1 MTGANTKVQGKRK
14 TKVGRVVSD
23 KMDKTIVVS
32 VERLARHRL
41 YKRVI
46 RLTTKF
52 KAHDED
58 ERRPHRRHRPHRGVA
73 PAVGDEALAARRAWS
88 SAPASTACPA
98 RAVVAEEAE
107 VTEAIHAAAHPG
119 RDAARPRPRPT
130 RATEP
135 ATGDAAEATD
145 DARRGGRRR
154 GGGGRLVIQPQTR
167 LKVADNTGARSI
179 QCIRVMGRSLKT
191 TAGVGDVIIASVKQA
206 IPNAAVKKG
215 DVVRAVIVRTN
226 KEYGRADGSYIR
238 FDENAAVL
246 INNQGNPRGTR
257 IFGPVARELRD
268 RNYMKIVSLAPEV
281 L

>member
-1 MTGANTKVQGKRK
+1 MNGKRK

-46 RLTTKF
+46 RLSTKF
-52 KAHDED
+52 KAHDELN
-58 ERRPHRRHRPHRGVA
+58 EAR
-73 PAVGDEALAARRAWS
+73 VGDTVLIEESRPLSATKRWRLVEVLAKAGEHTPIS
-88 SAPASTACPA
+88 EL
-98 RAVVAEEAE
+98 VAEEEA
-107 VTEAIHAAAHPG
+107 TSEAIHGAAHPG
-119 RDAARPRPRPT
+119 RHRTDDDAPTRPT
-130 RATEP
+130 PTDTTETDASRADR
-135 ATGDAAEATD
+135 A
-145 DARRGGRRR
+145 
-154 GGGGRLVIQPQTR
+154 GGGRGVIQESTR
-167 LKVADNTGARSI
+167 LKVADNTGARTI
-179 QCIRVMGRSLKT
+179 ECIRVMGRSQKR
-191 TAGVGDVIIASVKQA
+191 TAGVGDVIVASVKQA

-215 DVVRAVIVRTN
+215 DVVRAVIVRTA
-226 KEYGRADGSYIR
+226 KEYGRPDGSYIR